1 MIETT
6 IAGIIVFTGVII
18 ALVLILNFAGN
29 KLLPSGD
36 VSILINDDESS
47 PLITRPG
54 ETLLSAL
61 SSQSIFLPSACG
73 GGGTCAMC
81 KCQILEGGGEI
92 LPTEMGHISRNEAK
106 DKWRLAC
113 QVKIKEDMKEIGKVE
128 LDPKFDGK
136 QMIMVIQPL

>member
-18 ALVLILNFAGN
+18 ELVVILNFAGN

-47 PLITRPG
+47 ALITRPG

-81 KCQILEGGGEI
+81 ICQVNSGGGDILTTELTHINRKDAKKKLPSERRKKRKEKIIGCVTQIL
-92 LPTEMGHISRNEAK
+92 
-106 DKWRLAC
+106 
-113 QVKIKEDMKEIGKVE
+113 IK
-128 LDPKFDGK
+128 
-136 QMIMVIQPL
+136 